1 MKGWHRQVHDIV
13 KPAGDPRC
21 QRGIDR
27 STASA
32 GEQNVDG
39 VNQRTQGSGHPR
51 RRQAVA
57 RSRVSM
63 SDQPG
68 LWSSARGQ
76 QVRGVSQQVGVR
88 QVRDVREPSRFMASV
103 LANKQQVRAMA
114 GPASRRSAASASSR
128 KGQGVSRWSAEPRHR
143 RARSLV
149 SGGIGRCTV
158 SAGEQ
163 DVNGVDEQ
171 SQGPGRNSRSMASV
185 SSGGPRYQQTNGS
198 AHDQAGPWRRWQRS
212 TAAAAAASD

>member
-1 MKGWHRQVHDIV
+1 M
-13 KPAGDPRC
+13 
-21 QRGIDR
+21 
-27 STASA
+27 ASA

-88 QVRDVREPSRFMASV
+88 RVRDVREPSRFMASV

-114 GPASRRSAASASSR
+114 GPASRRSEASSSSR
-128 KGQGVSRWSAEPRHR
+128 KDQGVSKWSAEPWRWRANRQVCGICQQSAGRSVSKQAAGQR
-143 RARSLV
+143 RQRAIGRSGEQEV
-149 SGGIGRCTV
+149 SGISKQPQGPRRQQVV
-158 SAGEQ
+158 SRTTALAGEQ
-163 DVNGVDEQ
+163 AQHSAGC
-171 SQGPGRNSRSMASV
+171 SV
-185 SSGGPRYQQTNGS
+185 SKQAAGPR
-198 AHDQAGPWRRWQRS
+198 HQRVKGL
-212 TAAAAAASD
+212 TG

>member
-1 MKGWHRQVHDIV
+1 MVSQRQQAICRSTVKGWHRQVHDIV

-39 VNQRTQGSGHPR
+39 VNQRSQGSGHPR

-88 QVRDVREPSRFMASV
+88 RVRDVREPSRFMASV

-114 GPASRRSAASASSR
+114 GPASRRSAASTSSR

-143 RARSLV
+143 RANRQV
-149 SGGIGRCTV
+149 HGVCQQ
-158 SAGEQ
+158 SAGRSVSKQ
-163 DVNGVDEQ
+163 AAG
-171 SQGPGRNSRSMASV
+171 SRYQRPSRRSAASV
-185 SSGGPRYQQTNGS
+185 SSRKDRSVSRQSGGTRKV
-198 AHDQAGPWRRWQRS
+198 
-212 TAAAAAASD
+212 TAKQ

>member
-1 MKGWHRQVHDIV
+1 MVSQRQQAICRSTVKGWHRQVHDIV
-13 KPAGDPRC
+13 KPAGGPRC
-21 QRGIDR
+21 QRGIGR

-39 VNQRTQGSGHPR
+39 VNQRSQGSGHPR

-88 QVRDVREPSRFMASV
+88 RVRDVREPSTSV

-143 RARSLV
+143 RANRQV
-149 SGGIGRCTV
+149 HGVCQQ
-158 SAGEQ
+158 SAG
-163 DVNGVDEQ
+163 
-171 SQGPGRNSRSMASV
+171 RSV
-185 SSGGPRYQQTNGS
+185 SKQAAGPRHQRPSRRS
-198 AHDQAGPWRRWQRS
+198 ASNQKVREK
-212 TAAAAAASD
+212 